1 MQQFFYLESIVIFSS
16 PAGEVND
23 KLYLGDNSIRLNTVN
38 CSLFLWRT
46 FPPCAVPGKVTEQN
60 LARCFELITDEAEPD
75 QEYPECELLVVCRPL
90 RGADAF
96 LLLAHPADGRDEL
109 GEGFD
114 LVRFRHL
121 RKPRE

>member
-75 QEYPECELLVVCRPL
+75 QEYPESELLIVRRPFF
-90 RGADAF
+90 RTNAF
-96 LLLAHPADGRDEL
+96 LLIAHPADGGNEL
-109 GEGFD
+109 GVGFD
-114 LVRFRHL
+114 LVRRWHL